1 MFGLKGGTYTEG
13 ESFESEDAIQ
23 LYQED
28 GWKTVGHMSEPRG
41 DHAVSVVSFDD
52 ICQTTTTTSPTPT
65 PSSSPSINFC
75 YQILVLCFMFLRFR

>member
-28 GWKTVGHMSEPRG
+28 GWKTVGHMSVPRG
-41 DHAVSVVSFDD
+41 DHAVSVVNFDD
-52 ICQTTTTTSPTPT
+52 VCTSTTTT
-65 PSSSPSINFC
+65 PSSSPSINFG
-75 YQILVLCFMFLRFR
+75 YQILVLCFMFLSFG